1 MHVVCR
7 HTCRGK
13 KPIHL
18 KFVGEGRRN
27 GYSKLGK
34 VVFTCNA
41 STEEAEAGQSEH
53 LIESLQIF
61 LKMIVSQKV

>member
-1 MHVVCR
+1 MQ
-7 HTCRGK
+7 GEK

-18 KFVGEGRRN
+18 KFMGEGGRN

-34 VVFTCNA
+34 VVFACNA

-61 LKMIVSQKV
+61 F